1 MASGRGRML
10 RGCCGLQAQRG
21 SLHGG
26 GATWGSAGQ
35 AAGRSGFSFRVKF
48 VRGSSVLK
56 QYARRDQYREKPSFS
71 SSSISSIYL
80 DRMPSEILVKILSY
94 LDAVTLV
101 CIGCVSRRFY
111 HLASDN
117 LIWVRKYAAAFTSK
131 RLHWK
136 ATSVEETARSVSL
149 LSVCDKE
156 DGYWKKEYITK
167 QISSVKANL
176 THILS
181 SVNTRTGLPLKTK
194 ESLRISGLG
203 WTIILREASGKE
215 HMMQHSDLSVNDNS
229 VTVFWH
235 DKNWPH
241 VDTLSTL
248 DLYGSTPIFMEQ
260 YKGPNTSC
268 PRWLSLIEKYDLSNL
283 SKSTMIG
290 CDRHV
295 RVFCVNPGLLV
306 GLWQENGGLAFVMAN
321 IHSHGLVER
330 STMGSDT
337 IPYTLSP
344 NNTTFVHVCPD
355 QLTLYGQ
362 RAFQLHIDIHGSK
375 TYFLCSTFYNLFCR
389 RAVINNGYVNFLM
402 INLKNNR
409 EHLPLVGKVGLEWR
423 TDSLNGL
430 IEIIKVPKQQQSI
443 PRTIHPYN
451 HFGALIIISNIYQFN
466 VVCLRSAC
474 LSDFP
479 QPAYSFE
486 YMDNVGR
493 VCADLGWFENTD
505 EYFIVR
511 LEIYLSVTKIPQWFG
526 RQ

>member
-1 MASGRGRML
+1 ML
-10 RGCCGLQAQRG
+10 MMEALKLCLLIHCGQMWLTCRESQ
-21 SLHGG
+21 
-26 GATWGSAGQ
+26 
-35 AAGRSGFSFRVKF
+35 FSMPFALLI
-48 VRGSSVLK
+48 GLCNENCNK
-56 QYARRDQYREKPSFS
+56 QKITIKKLIEDERTVCLLNE
-71 SSSISSIYL
+71 
-80 DRMPSEILVKILSY
+80 MPSEILVKILSY

-111 HLASDN
+111 HLADDN
-117 LIWVRKYAAAFTSK
+117 LIWVRKYAAAFRSK
-131 RLHWK
+131 RSRWK
-136 ATSVEETARSVSL
+136 ATSVEETATSLSL
-149 LSVCDKE
+149 LSVWDKE

-167 QISSVKANL
+167 QISSVKAAL
-176 THILS
+176 TNSLS
-181 SVNTRTGLPLKTK
+181 PVKRRTSLPSKTK

-215 HMMQHSDLSVNDNS
+215 HIMQHSNLSVNDNS

-248 DLYGSTPIFMEQ
+248 DLYGATPIFMEQ

-283 SKSTMIG
+283 RKSAMIG

-321 IHSHGLVER
+321 IHSHGLFER
-330 STMGSDT
+330 SIMGSDT
-337 IPYTLSP
+337 IPYTLP
-344 NNTTFVHVCPD
+344 PDTTFVDNYPD
-355 QLTLYGQ
+355 SMTFYGDKG
-362 RAFQLHIDIHGSK
+362 FQLHIDIHGSK
-375 TYFLCSTFYNLFCR
+375 TYFLCSTFHNLFCR
-389 RAVINNGYVNFLM
+389 RAGINNGYVKFLM

-423 TDSLNGL
+423 TDCLNGR
-430 IEIIKVPKQQQSI
+430 IESCIVVDMTLLDEDKKPIWYVSSP
-443 PRTIHPYN
+443 
-451 HFGALIIISNIYQFN
+451 
-466 VVCLRSAC
+466 VCLRSAC
-474 LSDFP
+474 LPDFP

-486 YMDNVGR
+486 YMDSVGG

-511 LEIYLSVTKIPQWFG
+511 LDIYLSVAKLQQWFG